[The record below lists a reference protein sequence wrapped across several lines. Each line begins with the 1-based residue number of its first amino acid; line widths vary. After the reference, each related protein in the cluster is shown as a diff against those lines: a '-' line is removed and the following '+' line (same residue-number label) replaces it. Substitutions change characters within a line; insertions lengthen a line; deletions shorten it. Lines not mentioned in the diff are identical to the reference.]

1 MAELADAHGSGP
13 CDYCSHEGSS
23 PFSCILHQRCSKQFN
38 TQEWR
43 NWQTRTVQVRVTI
56 AVMRVQ
62 VPFPAFY
69 INDAANNLI
78 RRNGGIGRRARFR
91 SVWLLQSWGFKSLF
105 LHHWNQQRISADFFV
120 VKRKIGILTIYLFCV
135 NNGIFLFIST
145 IILWIHVIIFPIFV
159 SSCLLCFISTI
170 IFWTHVMNKM

>member
-1 MAELADAHGSGP
+1 MS
-13 CDYCSHEGSS
+13 
-23 PFSCILHQRCSKQFN
+23 
-38 TQEWR
+38 
-43 NWQTRTVQVRVTI
+43 TVFRKKYKKYAFEKTEKKCWHLN
-56 AVMRVQ
+56 AVV
-62 VPFPAFY
+62 VLYALS
-69 INDAANNLI
+69 AAGQQSNLI
-78 RRNGGIGRRARFR
+78 CRNGGIGRRARFR

-145 IILWIHVIIFPIFV
+145 IVLWIHVIIFPIFV

-170 IFWTHVMNKM
+170 IFWAHVMNKMYYTDTNLQYLGKILLYFFTLK